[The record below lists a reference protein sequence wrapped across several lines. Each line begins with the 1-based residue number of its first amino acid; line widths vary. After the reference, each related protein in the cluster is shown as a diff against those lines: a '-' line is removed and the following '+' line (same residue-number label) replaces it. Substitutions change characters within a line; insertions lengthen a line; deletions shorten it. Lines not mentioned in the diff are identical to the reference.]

1 MIQGSLFEKEVPSRT
16 VSFPTEDDLCGEP
29 GCAYKAECY
38 QQEIGP
44 DALCIKVVHML
55 EEKGLRRIT

>member
-1 MIQGSLFEKEVPSRT
+1 MIQGSLFKNIVPSRT
-16 VSFPTEDDLCGEP
+16 VSFPTEDEPCGKP
-29 GCAYKAECY
+29 GCVHKAECY